1 MSSVNRNSLGTHG
14 GRQTPRARGRA
25 EHRWLCDAWSMRQ
38 VYAQD
43 AVVRMGPT
51 DDPDAIGAAVT
62 VALCG
67 HWEHDPPCPLAPHAT
82 RAERNGGQVQVR
94 TLFATG
100 ANLEMEVRR
109 RIDHALTSGSQQAPT
124 GDVQL
129 GVPGQWSRDRPGKR
143 TCPWTTTDQ
152 QLRHILQLSTRRLE
166 QAGPLGIAVER
177 S

>member
-1 MSSVNRNSLGTHG
+1 MGAKRRGLGVEPAPLAV
-14 GRQTPRARGRA
+14 RRL
-25 EHRWLCDAWSMRQ
+25 EHEAG
-38 VYAQD
+38 VYAHD

-109 RIDHALTSGSQQAPT
+109 RIDHALTSGSQQAPIGET
-124 GDVQL
+124 SNWEYLASGPGIVQESERAH
-129 GVPGQWSRDRPGKR
+129 GQ
-143 TCPWTTTDQ
+143 
-152 QLRHILQLSTRRLE
+152 RL
-166 QAGPLGIAVER
+166 I
-177 S
+177 SS

>member
-1 MSSVNRNSLGTHG
+1 
-14 GRQTPRARGRA
+14 
-25 EHRWLCDAWSMRQ
+25 MRQ
-38 VYAQD
+38 VYAHD

-109 RIDHALTSGSQQAPT
+109 RIDHALTSGTHRLPQEICPT
-124 GDVQL
+124 GSTWPV
-129 GVPGQWSRDRPGKR
+129 VPGSSRKANVPMDN
-143 TCPWTTTDQ
+143 D
-152 QLRHILQLSTRRLE
+152 
-166 QAGPLGIAVER
+166 
-177 S
+177 